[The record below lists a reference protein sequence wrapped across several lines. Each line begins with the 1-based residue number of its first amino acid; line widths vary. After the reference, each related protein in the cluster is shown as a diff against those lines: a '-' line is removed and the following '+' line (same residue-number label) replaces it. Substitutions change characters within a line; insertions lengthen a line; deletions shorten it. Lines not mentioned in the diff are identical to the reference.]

1 MASKKRRACRDADR
15 LAGEF
20 GGSLVDKAMPN
31 LVSAPP
37 RRRIRVEQPRPR
49 RYPIFRQ
56 QSGDQDMDLNG
67 KAIIVTGASSGIGR
81 AAASLFAARGASVV
95 LGARRAKALED
106 QAAEIRAAGG
116 RAEALAGD
124 VTDPIY
130 ARALVR
136 RAETAFGGL
145 DGAFNNAGAVGD
157 LHSVP
162 EMPRETW
169 EGVLATNLT
178 AAFFAAQAQLPALR
192 ARGGGSLVFTGSF
205 VGCTRAG
212 LPGMGAYAA
221 AKAGLAGFARQL
233 ATEHGHEGIRVNAL
247 LPGGTRTPMAG
258 DDPVGHAQIGTLHA
272 LGRIA
277 EPREI
282 AEAAAFLLS
291 DGASFV
297 TGSAM
302 LADGGVSIRLV

>member
-1 MASKKRRACRDADR
+1 
-15 LAGEF
+15 
-20 GGSLVDKAMPN
+20 
-31 LVSAPP
+31 
-37 RRRIRVEQPRPR
+37 
-49 RYPIFRQ
+49 
-56 QSGDQDMDLNG
+56 MDLDG

-81 AAASLFAARGASVV
+81 AAAALFAARGASVV
-95 LGARRAKALED
+95 LGARRAETLD
-106 QAAEIRAAGG
+106 DLAAEIRAKGG

-124 VTDPIY
+124 VADPTY
-130 ARALVR
+130 AKALVG
-136 RAETAFGGL
+136 RAEAVFGGL
-145 DGAFNNAGAVGD
+145 DGAFNNAGSVGD
-157 LHSVP
+157 LYAVP
-162 EMPRETW
+162 EMPLETW

-178 AAFFAAQAQLPALR
+178 AAFFAAQSQVPALR

-221 AKAGLAGFARQL
+221 AKAGLAGLARQL

-258 DDPVGHAQIGTLHA
+258 NDPIAHNQIGALHA

-277 EPREI
+277 EPEEI

-291 DGASFV
+291 DAASFV

-302 LADGGVSIRLV
+302 LADGGVSIRLI